1 MSEKDQVEI
10 VPDIDD
16 LQPLDEIDPI
26 EKLEPAQESQGKPA
40 NGNESND
47 EGKVEDKLDAEIED
61 TEMETKTGDHGN
73 AAEEAMEVN
82 NPISADIPS
91 DIMPESGNKMDE
103 ESHTV

>member
-10 VPDIDD
+10 VPDLDD

-47 EGKVEDKLDAEIED
+47 ECKVEDKFDAKIED

-82 NPISADIPS
+82 DPISADIPS
-91 DIMPESGNKMDE
+91 DITESGNKMDE